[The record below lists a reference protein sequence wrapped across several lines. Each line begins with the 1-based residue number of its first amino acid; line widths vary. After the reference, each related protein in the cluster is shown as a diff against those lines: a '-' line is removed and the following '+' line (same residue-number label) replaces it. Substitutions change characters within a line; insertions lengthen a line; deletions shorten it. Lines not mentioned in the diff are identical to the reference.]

1 MDVAIRTHAKTSTRH
16 PNATSHGLLLPN
28 RERDGTREG
37 RPETTLPV
45 TIFNEYRK
53 YKGRHNERGWTT
65 QKTTADNLAKLR
77 ELAGNR
83 QKWRD
88 IVIDICDAEGS

>member
-1 MDVAIRTHAKTSTRH
+1 MDYYCQV
-16 PNATSHGLLLPN
+16 GD
-28 RERDGTREG
+28 RDGTREG

-53 YKGRHNERGWTT
+53 YKGRHKERGWTT

-77 ELAGNR
+77 ELAGDR

-88 IVIDICDAEGS
+88 IVTDICDAEGS